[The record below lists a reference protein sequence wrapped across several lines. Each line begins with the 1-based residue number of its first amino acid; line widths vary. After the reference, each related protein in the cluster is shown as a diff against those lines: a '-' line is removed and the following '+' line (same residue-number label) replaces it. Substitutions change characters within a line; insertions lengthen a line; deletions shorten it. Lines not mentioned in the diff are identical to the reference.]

1 MVELQGGCA
10 LVTGASQ
17 GIGLAIASALADA
30 GMDVWMVARRE
41 DVLEQ
46 AAAHVGPRARPL
58 VCDLTDPLART
69 ALVDALTFDAK
80 RLDVLVLNAGV
91 IHLGHTVD
99 AALDDFSEQFESN
112 VLAPYALTQA
122 CLPLLFEAR
131 GQIVFVNSTA
141 GKSASPG
148 VGQFSATQHAMR
160 AFADTL
166 RQEVNDRGV
175 RVTVV
180 HPGRTAT
187 PRQASIH
194 EFEGRDYN
202 PEQLMQPK
210 DVADAVLAVVTLP
223 GTAEITEV
231 VMRPMRKS

>member
-17 GIGLAIASALADA
+17 GIGLEIATALAGA

-46 AAAHVGPRARPL
+46 AAAQVGPHARPI
-58 VCDLTDPLART
+58 VCDVTDPLARM
-69 ALVDALTFDAK
+69 ALVDALTADAK

-91 IHLGHTVD
+91 IHVGNTEE
-99 AALDDFSEQFESN
+99 AALEHFSEQLDSN

-122 CLPLLFEAR
+122 CLPLLFEGR
-131 GQIVFVNSTA
+131 GQIVFVNSSA
-141 GKSASPG
+141 GKSANPG
-148 VGQFSATQHAMR
+148 LGQFSATQHAMR

-166 RQEVNDRGV
+166 RGEISDRGV
-175 RVTVV
+175 RVTVM

-194 EFEGRDYN
+194 AFEGRDYK
-202 PEQLMQPK
+202 PELLMQPQ
-210 DVADAVLAVVTLP
+210 DVAAAVLAVVTLP
-223 GTAEITEV
+223 GTAEITEI
-231 VMRPMRKS
+231 VMRPMRKP